1 MSSAGAANVQK
12 FDMCS
17 KHVRPPQ
24 RRGSETSRWEASR
37 KDDADV
43 IEQRAPERVTASHCE
58 SPDKRNGMV
67 DARTTT
73 QQLQVL
79 DEYKGHAHNAENLII
94 TDVLK
99 AIVRAP

>member
-1 MSSAGAANVQK
+1 MQQA
-12 FDMCS
+12 
-17 KHVRPPQ
+17 R
-24 RRGSETSRWEASR
+24 ASTTAKGFRDEPLGGIR

-79 DEYKGHAHNAENLII
+79 DEYKEHAHNAENLII
-94 TDVLK
+94 TYVLEEF
-99 AIVRAP
+99 VRVP